1 MSLANDRT
9 MVNIGRLGAAV
20 GLKGE
25 VRVLL
30 YADDSE
36 NLYEGAVLLIDADR
50 FSAGA
55 DDNSV
60 YGVRHS
66 AEIEVE
72 AVRYQKG
79 KPVVKFSGVPDRTA
93 AEKLTGA
100 ELYIPESELAELE
113 DGHYYYRDLIGL
125 EVRDCD
131 SGAAIGTVSDIID
144 NTSQSLLE
152 IERGN
157 GDKVLIPYVDAFVKA
172 VSLEDG
178 VIEIA
183 VIPGLIDED

>member
-9 MVNIGRLGAAV
+9 MVNIGKLGAAV

-25 VRVLL
+25 VRGLL

-79 KPVVKFSGVPDRTA
+79 KPVVKFSGVQDRTA

-125 EVRDCD
+125 EARDCD

-157 GDKVLIPYVDAFVKA
+157 GGKVLIPYVDAFVKT

>member
-79 KPVVKFSGVPDRTA
+79 KPVAKFSGVPDRTA

-100 ELYIPESELAELE
+100 ESELAELE

-125 EVRDCD
+125 EARDCD